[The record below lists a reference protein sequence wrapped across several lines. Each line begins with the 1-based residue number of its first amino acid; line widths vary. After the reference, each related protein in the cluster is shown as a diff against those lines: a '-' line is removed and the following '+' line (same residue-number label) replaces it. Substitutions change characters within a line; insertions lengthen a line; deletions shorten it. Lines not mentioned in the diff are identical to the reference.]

1 MKLDRVIA
9 IRNNRTVYRDGDKCV
24 KVFSKKYRKSEIY
37 NEALNISRIEETGLN
52 IPEII
57 EITKI
62 NDKVALV
69 TQYIKGKTLD
79 QLLKENPNKKTEYLE
94 TMANIQIEINSKQA
108 PSIIT
113 LKDKTL
119 RNIEK
124 TKLDNTLK
132 NNLKSYISNI
142 VSDSVLCHGDLCMSN
157 IVISDKGEPY
167 IIDWSNATQG
177 NYEYDIAKTLVS
189 FHLEDKK
196 ELATEYFE
204 IICNKTSINEQ
215 TIEKWFP
222 IVAVNQLAKGIEK
235 QEEVLTSFIQSIK
248 F

>member
-124 TKLDNTLK
+124 
-132 NNLKSYISNI
+132 
-142 VSDSVLCHGDLCMSN
+142 
-157 IVISDKGEPY
+157 
-167 IIDWSNATQG
+167 
-177 NYEYDIAKTLVS
+177 
-189 FHLEDKK
+189 
-196 ELATEYFE
+196 
-204 IICNKTSINEQ
+204 NKIR
-215 TIEKWFP
+215 
-222 IVAVNQLAKGIEK
+222 
-235 QEEVLTSFIQSIK
+235 
-248 F
+248 